1 MELDL
6 LDVPFDLTS
15 IKPRELEEALGDPF
29 GLRLIPDDDD
39 GAARPSRY
47 YLLGRTIAD
56 RHLFIC
62 FSTDGKTARIITA
75 RDQSEGEQRFY
86 ERKYAEIL

>member
-1 MELDL
+1 MELNL
-6 LDVPFDLTS
+6 LDVAFDLTD

-29 GLRLIPDDDD
+29 GLRLIPEDDE
-39 GAARPSRY
+39 AARPSRY
-47 YLLGRTIAD
+47 YLLARTISD

-75 RDQSEGEQRFY
+75 REQTETEQRFY

>member
-6 LDVPFDLTS
+6 LDVPFDLS
-15 IKPRELEEALGDPF
+15 QIKPRELEEALGDPF
-29 GLRLIPDDDD
+29 GLRLIPDDDE
-39 GAARPSRY
+39 GNRPSRY
-47 YLLGRTIAD
+47 YLLGRTISD

-75 RDQSEGEQRFY
+75 RDQSEQEQRLY
-86 ERKYAEIL
+86 ERKYAEFL